1 MFPLPPELSYLK
13 DLSEKAKF
21 GRQLARNSSDDVRL
35 FFADPLLGTPRSA
48 ILFLFTY
55 HMHPSF
61 KEAAALING
70 FLKFEQAVLLWRL
83 RHARMVEMFIGRR
96 PGTGGSSGVEYID
109 QTAAQYRIFTDIWR
123 IRSLCVAASKL
134 DFDPTDGAASF
145 GPEHFSEDI
154 NEVEAG
160 IRAETQRI
168 KDEAAAK
175 AKANPATAAPAA
187 ASAAAPCANGVP
199 AACGSVVL
207 PASAAASIAHHG
219 GVAAPSQ
226 ADAAGE
232 LANCTTSIAAGVGPG
247 VAAGHSA

>member
-1 MFPLPPELSYLK
+1 MLLSSPELSYLK

-134 DFDPTDGAASF
+134 DFDPTDGAANF
-145 GPEHFSEDI
+145 GPDRFSEDI
-154 NEVEAG
+154 EEVEAG

-175 AKANPATAAPAA
+175 AKAKANPTAACAA
-187 ASAAAPCANGVP
+187 AHCANGVT

-207 PASAAASIAHHG
+207 PPSAAAAIAHHG
-219 GVAAPSQ
+219 NVAAPSQ